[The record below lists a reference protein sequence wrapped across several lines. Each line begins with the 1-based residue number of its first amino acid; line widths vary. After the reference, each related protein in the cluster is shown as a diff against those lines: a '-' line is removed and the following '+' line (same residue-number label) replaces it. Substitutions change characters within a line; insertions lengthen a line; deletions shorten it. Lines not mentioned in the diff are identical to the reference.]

1 MQNGHRGKEGIMILI
16 TGATGRVGSAILK
29 QLSTSGVSV
38 RALVRTAEKAA
49 LVANPQ
55 VETVIGDLA
64 QPRSLD
70 SALNGITAALLVSP
84 LDPHQVELQGNFIE
98 AAKRAGRVHVVKIS
112 GLGTAL
118 DSSVRSGRWHAQTEK
133 HLEDSGLPFTHLRPP
148 FFMQNLLRFAP
159 TIRASGEFAGSLNQG
174 KVAMIDVD
182 DIAAVAAT
190 ALSTDAHAGNA
201 YVLTGP
207 EAISYADVAE
217 RLARILGRTITYKDV
232 PIEVMRERLLATGMP
247 EWHVNVQVDFS
258 TALSAGHASAVTNTV
273 EAVTGKPARTLEQFL
288 REHVV
293 QFTG

>member
-1 MQNGHRGKEGIMILI
+1 
-16 TGATGRVGSAILK
+16 
-29 QLSTSGVSV
+29 V

-64 QPRSLD
+64 LTRSLD
-70 SALNGITAALLVSP
+70 SALDGITAALLVSP

-133 HLEDSGLPFTHLRPP
+133 YLEDSGLPFTHLRPP

-159 TIRASGEFAGSLNQG
+159 TIRASGEFAGCLNQA

-182 DIAAVAAT
+182 DIAAVTAT

-217 RLARILGRTITYKDV
+217 RLSRMLGRTITYKDV
-232 PIEVMRERLLATGMP
+232 PTEVMRERLLATGMP

-273 EAVTGKPARTLEQFL
+273 EDVTGKPARTLEQFL
-288 REHVV
+288 REHVA

>member
-1 MQNGHRGKEGIMILI
+1 MILI
-16 TGATGRVGSAILK
+16 TGATGRVGSAPLK
-29 QLSTSGVSV
+29 QLSTRGVSV
-38 RALVRTAEKAA
+38 RTLVRTAEKAA

-64 QPRSLD
+64 QPCSLD
-70 SALNGITAALLVSP
+70 SALDGITGALLVSP
-84 LDPHQVELQGNFIE
+84 LDPHQVELQGNFID

-133 HLEDSGLPFTHLRPP
+133 HVEDSGLPFTHLRPP
-148 FFMQNLLRFAP
+148 FFMQNILRFAP
-159 TIRASGEFAGSLNQG
+159 TIRASGAFTGSLNQG

-190 ALSTDAHAGNA
+190 VLSTDAHAGQG

-217 RLARILGRTITYKDV
+217 RLSRILGRTITYKDV
-232 PIEVMRERLLATGMP
+232 PMEVMRERLLATGMP
-247 EWHVNVQVDFS
+247 EWHVDVQVNFS

-273 EAVTGKPARTLEQFL
+273 EAVAGKPARTLEQFI
-288 REHVV
+288 REHVML
-293 QFTG
+293 FTG

>member
-1 MQNGHRGKEGIMILI
+1 MILI
-16 TGATGRVGSAILK
+16 TGATGQVGSATLE
-29 QLSTSGVSV
+29 QLSTRGVSV

-70 SALNGITAALLVSP
+70 SALDGITGALLVSP
-84 LDPHQVELQGNFIE
+84 LDPHQVELQGNFID

-112 GLGTAL
+112 GLGTGI

-133 HLEDSGLPFTHLRPP
+133 YLEDSGLPFTHLRPP
-148 FFMQNLLRFAP
+148 FFMQNILRFAP

-190 ALSTDAHAGNA
+190 ALSTDAHAGEA

-217 RLARILGRTITYKDV
+217 RLSRILGRTITYKDV
-232 PIEVMRERLLATGMP
+232 PMAVMRERLLTAGMP

-273 EAVTGKPARTLEQFL
+273 EAVTGKPARPLEQFL

-293 QFTG
+293 QFTS

>member
-1 MQNGHRGKEGIMILI
+1 MILI
-16 TGATGRVGSAILK
+16 TGATGRVGGATLK
-29 QLSTSGVSV
+29 QLSTRGMPV
-38 RALVRTAEKAA
+38 RALVRNAEKAA
-49 LVANPQ
+49 LAAGPL

-64 QPRSLD
+64 QPRSLE
-70 SALNGITAALLVSP
+70 SALDGITAALLVSP
-84 LDPHQVELQGNFIE
+84 LDPHQVELQGNFID
-98 AAKRAGRVHVVKIS
+98 AAKRAGRAHVVKIS

-148 FFMQNLLRFAP
+148 FFMQNILRFAP
-159 TIRASGEFAGSLNQG
+159 AIRASGEFAGSLGLG

-190 ALSTDAHAGNA
+190 ALTTDAHAGKA

-207 EAISYADVAE
+207 QAHTYSDVAE
-217 RLARILGRTITYKDV
+217 RLSRILGRTVTYKNV
-232 PIEVMRERLLATGMP
+232 PLTIMRDRLLASGMP
-247 EWHVNVQVDFS
+247 EWHVDVQVDFS

-273 EAVTGKPARTLEQFL
+273 EAVTGKPARTLEQFI

-293 QFTG
+293 LFTG